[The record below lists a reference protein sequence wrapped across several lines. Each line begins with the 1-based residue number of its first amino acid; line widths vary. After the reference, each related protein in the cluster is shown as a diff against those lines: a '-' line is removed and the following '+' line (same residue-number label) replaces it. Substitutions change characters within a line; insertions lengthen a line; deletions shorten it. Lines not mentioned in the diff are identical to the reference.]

1 MEYFTT
7 KPKEV
12 TFFPLLMGITDNCII
27 FNVIGLIYKVG
38 FSNFLIG

>member
-7 KPKEV
+7 KPNL
-12 TFFPLLMGITDNCII
+12 FFSLLMGITDNCII

-38 FSNFLIG
+38 FRNFLIG